1 MEVRIGVQHVT
12 REVVL
17 ESDESAEDVRA
28 QVAKALSSGD
38 PLTLADERGHTVTV
52 PANVIAYVD
61 VASEQ
66 ARRVGFGS

>member
-1 MEVRIGVQHVT
+1 MEVKIGVQHVA

-17 ESDESAEDVRA
+17 ESDQSADEVRDL
-28 QVAKALSSGD
+28 VAAALKSGD
-38 PLTLADERGHTVTV
+38 PLMLTDERGHTVTV
-52 PANVIAYVD
+52 PASVIAYVD